1 MPMKLLIENAK
12 KHILE
17 TKDLNNGLREPGRAR
32 IVVMGCGGGG
42 CNTVDRLMK
51 LGIEGAEC
59 IAVNT
64 DQQHLSQVKADQH
77 ILIGRHITRGLGAGG
92 YPEIGA
98 ASAEESR
105 RELTEF
111 LRDADLVFVS
121 AGLGGGTGTGAAPT
135 VAEIAKEADAIVV
148 GVVTTPF
155 EVERAR
161 NEKAREGLR
170 NLRRHADTVIVI
182 DNNKLLEI
190 APQLPIDAAFSVAD
204 EVLARFVKGITETIS
219 LPSLINLDYADVRT
233 VMTEGGVA
241 MVGVGESGEK
251 NRVEDAVNAAL
262 KCPLLELDITGATAA
277 LIHVSGGSD
286 MTLEEATKA
295 ADIVADRLANNAM
308 VIWGARQ
315 DPELRDM
322 IRVMLIVTGV
332 QSPQVLGPQENHF
345 WSQKR
350 PRDFSDF
357 DLPGDI
363 PKL

>member
-1 MPMKLLIENAK
+1 MKLLIENARR
-12 KHILE
+12 HIIE
-17 TKDLNNGLREPGRAR
+17 TKDLHNGLREPGCAR

-42 CNTVDRLMK
+42 CNTVDRLKK
-51 LGIEGAEC
+51 LEVEGAEC

-64 DQQHLSQVKADQH
+64 DQQHLSQVKADRY

-105 RELTEF
+105 KELTEV
-111 LRDADLVFVS
+111 LRDADLVFVA

-135 VAEIAKEADAIVV
+135 IAEIAKESDAIVV

-170 NLRRHADTVIVI
+170 NLRRHSDTVVVI

-233 VMTEGGVA
+233 IMTNGGVA

-251 NRVEDAVNAAL
+251 NRVEEAVKAAL
-262 KCPLLELDITGATAA
+262 DCPLLELDITGATAS
-277 LIHVSGGSD
+277 LIHVSGGTD
-286 MTLEEATKA
+286 LTLEEATKGA
-295 ADIVADRLANNAM
+295 EIVANRLASDAQ

-315 DPELRDM
+315 DPALEGL

-332 QSPQVLGPQENHF
+332 QSPQVLGPHENHF
-345 WSQKR
+345 WQQKR
-350 PRDFSDF
+350 PRDFSEF
-357 DLPGDI
+357 DLPDDI
-363 PKL
+363 AKV